1 MKIYL
6 ALIAILGWFALIAQF
21 YINIHSGLA
30 APFVEIIVRY
40 FSYFTITTNLLV
52 AIASTTLLI
61 NPLWGPG
68 YFFSQQGTLAAITV
82 YILIVGIIYNLI
94 LRSLW
99 NPQGLQWVVD
109 ELLHSAIPLLL
120 LGFWII
126 FAPKDE
132 LLWKDI
138 WSWLIYP
145 IVYMLFILF
154 RGSTSKFYPYPFINI
169 RVLGLNKVL
178 ANSIGIALAFVLVS
192 LIMVALA
199 RFISRRKVRV

>member
-21 YINIHSGLA
+21 YINITGGLA
-30 APFVEIIVRY
+30 APSEIIVRY

-52 AIASTTLLI
+52 AITATALVI
-61 NPLWGPG
+61 NPLLGPD
-68 YFFSQQGTLAAITV
+68 YFFSRQGTLAAITV

-109 ELLHSAIPLLL
+109 ELLHSVIPLLFF
-120 LGFWII
+120 GFWII

-145 IVYMLFILF
+145 IGYMLFILI
-154 RGSTSKFYPYPFINI
+154 RGSTSNFYPYPFINI
-169 RVLGLNKVL
+169 RMLGLNKVL
-178 ANSIGIALAFVLVS
+178 ANSMGIALAFVLVS
-192 LIMVALA
+192 LLMVALA
-199 RFISRRKVRV
+199 QFMSRRKVRV

>member
-1 MKIYL
+1 MKIVL
-6 ALIAILGWFALIAQF
+6 ALIAILGWFALIAQL
-21 YINIHSGLA
+21 YININSGLA
-30 APFVEIIVRY
+30 ATSEIVVRY

-52 AIASTTLLI
+52 AIAATTLLI

-94 LRSLW
+94 LRTLW

-109 ELLHSAIPLLL
+109 ELLHSAIPLLFL
-120 LGFWII
+120 AFWII

-132 LLWKDI
+132 LLWMDI

-145 IVYMLFILF
+145 IVYMLFILI
-154 RGSTSKFYPYPFINI
+154 RGSTSNFYPYPFINI
-169 RVLGLNKVL
+169 KVLGLTTVL
-178 ANSIGIALAFVLVS
+178 ANSMGIALAFVLVS
-192 LIMVALA
+192 VLMVTLA
-199 RFISRRKVRV
+199 QVISQRKVKV

>member
-1 MKIYL
+1 MKVYL
-6 ALIAILGWFALIAQF
+6 AFIAILGWFALIAQF

-30 APFVEIIVRY
+30 APSEIIVRY

-52 AIASTTLLI
+52 AIACTSLFI
-61 NPLWGPG
+61 NPLLGPG
-68 YFFSQQGTLAAITV
+68 YFFSQQGTLTAITV

-109 ELLHSAIPLLL
+109 ELLHSAIPLLFF
-120 LGFWII
+120 GFWII

-145 IVYMLFILF
+145 IVYMLFILI
-154 RGSTSKFYPYPFINI
+154 RGSTSNFYPYPFINI
-169 RVLGLNKVL
+169 KVLGLNKVL
-178 ANSIGIALAFVLVS
+178 ANSMGIALAFILVS
-192 LIMVALA
+192 LLMVTLA
-199 RFISRRKVRV
+199 QFISQRKVKV

>member
-6 ALIAILGWFALIAQF
+6 ALIAILGWFALMAQF
-21 YINIHSGLA
+21 YINITSGLA
-30 APFVEIIVRY
+30 PASEIIVRY

-109 ELLHSAIPLLL
+109 ELLHSVIPLLFF
-120 LGFWII
+120 GFWLI
-126 FAPKDE
+126 FAPKDD
-132 LLWKDI
+132 LLWKGI
-138 WSWLIYP
+138 WSWLMYP
-145 IVYMLFILF
+145 IAYMLFILI
-154 RGSTSKFYPYPFINI
+154 RGSISNFYPYPFINI
-169 RVLGLNKVL
+169 KVLGLNKVL
-178 ANSIGIALAFVLVS
+178 TNSMGIALAFVLVS
-192 LIMVALA
+192 FLMVALA
-199 RFISRRKVRV
+199 QFISQRKVRV